1 MDPNYQPP
9 AHLDVSKLTIRQPSP
24 RLNPNN
30 NDNDSAPGGHPPKLH
45 IYSLKKN
52 LKIKGSKPESLKC
65 SLWKV
70 ETKRT
75 KKD

>member
-30 NDNDSAPGGHPPKLH
+30 NNDNDSDPGGHP
-45 IYSLKKN
+45 
-52 LKIKGSKPESLKC
+52 SK
-65 SLWKV
+65 
-70 ETKRT
+70 
-75 KKD
+75 